1 MSESR
6 FRFASEMEC
15 DERNS
20 RAEDS
25 IVVNAKRWN
34 WFLRWVC
41 KRGERDGDFLISALW
56 KFEMRIDSDSAMLI
70 LRSWSS
76 REFQGRLCCLCEM

>member
-1 MSESR
+1 
-6 FRFASEMEC
+6 MEC
-15 DERNS
+15 DETNS

-34 WFLRWVC
+34 WFVRWVFR
-41 KRGERDGDFLISALW
+41 RGDDDGDFFLISAAW

>member
-1 MSESR
+1 
-6 FRFASEMEC
+6 MEC

-25 IVVNAKRWN
+25 IVVYAKRWN
-34 WFLRWVC
+34 WFVRWVFR
-41 KRGERDGDFLISALW
+41 RGDDGDLTSALW

>member
-1 MSESR
+1 
-6 FRFASEMEC
+6 MEC

-34 WFLRWVC
+34 WFVRWVF
-41 KRGERDGDFLISALW
+41 KRGERDGDVLFLTSASW